1 MQHSNVHTAKSNDID
16 HWLRR
21 SRRER
26 TGLWTI
32 MSEVCP
38 LKPTQTLLAVLD
50 SPRRVWY
57 CLCCLLRNVCPLKP
71 LGQTILDPLQSQQS
85 YSEIPFFEIDFSAVL
100 DSPRVKKIRCW
111 DAVQRYQTQS
121 GHRGPT
127 PTVRGSRLKRCL
139 WSWPQQRSKG
149 LILFMLSS
157 QECLSTETVGSN
169 HLRPTPVPTILLRD
183 SIFLNWFLSSFGLT

>member
-1 MQHSNVHTAKSNDID
+1 MQHSNVDTAKSNDID
-16 HWLRR
+16 HWLKR

-85 YSEIPFFEIDFSAVL
+85 YSEIPLFKIDFSAVL
-100 DSPRVKKIRCW
+100 GSPKLKKKVLRFCAKISNRFRPLWPHTCSESKSAEAMSLVLAAAEVKGS
-111 DAVQRYQTQS
+111 DTVYVAFS
-121 GHRGPT
+121 GMFVH
-127 PTVRGSRLKRCL
+127 
-139 WSWPQQRSKG
+139 WNSWVKPS
-149 LILFMLSS
+149 
-157 QECLSTETVGSN
+157 
-169 HLRPTPVPTILLRD
+169 
-183 SIFLNWFLSSFGLT
+183 